1 MADARVQLRI
11 EVETEGAEQLTSLRR
26 ELEQLGDAGSA
37 AVGQMDSSLTAT
49 LDHLQQ
55 SRQLVAGATNEFIQ
69 GHRRLFSSLD
79 PLFQGFFNRLLGGA
93 RNFRDVW
100 RRLLDELL
108 QLFLRTLE
116 QMLGSWF
123 SAFRQMSGGALSGG
137 GLLGSFASFASGGL
151 GLQTGAGGTPP
162 FIGGGGGSAT
172 NIGILERLGIDLRG
186 LGPISGGLLA
196 SGGILAALLG
206 ISRGSP
212 ILGALGGAAAGFA
225 VGGPIGAL
233 IGGAGGFLAGLFQ
246 RGRLRR
252 RAAETQEA
260 FAAQLTEVRKQY
272 FEFQLAYEAALGA
285 LDQLWSEFQSIMP
298 QKYGKYGRR
307 SVRFMG
313 PIVAEIR
320 KQIEDTE
327 KLRQQRAG
335 VIGTLPIP
343 EFALGGLVD
352 QAFRA
357 VTSGQGKLLAFLH
370 GGEAVLNA
378 RAVRALGPQ
387 FIEQANRAPGFQSGG
402 VVGQPA
408 AAGSHTRMSGP
419 LNVTVNVF
427 PAPGMDERALAG
439 EVVRVV
445 ERRLRDQGHSLRR

>member
-26 ELEQLGDAGSA
+26 ELEQLGDAGAA

-69 GHRRLFSSLD
+69 GHRRVFSSLD

-93 RNFRDVW
+93 RSFRDTW
-100 RRLLDELL
+100 RRLLAELL

-123 SAFRQMSGGALSGG
+123 SAFRQMSGGASSGG
-137 GLLGSFASFASGGL
+137 GLTGILGSFGG
-151 GLQTGAGGTPP
+151 GFGPSGTPP
-162 FIGGGGGSAT
+162 FSGGGGGSAT

-186 LGPISGGLLA
+186 LGPVSGGLLA

-206 ISRGSP
+206 IQRGSP
-212 ILGALGGAAAGFA
+212 ILSGLGGAAAGFA
-225 VGGPIGAL
+225 FGGPIGAL
-233 IGGAGGFLAGLFQ
+233 IGGGLGFLGGLFQ

-252 RAAETQEA
+252 RAAESQEA
-260 FAAQLTEVRKQY
+260 FAAQLTEIRKQY

-285 LDQLWSEFQSIMP
+285 LDQLWAEFQAVMP

-320 KQIEDTE
+320 QQIEDTE
-327 KLRQQRAG
+327 KLRQQRAT
-335 VIGTLPIP
+335 VIGALPIP

-370 GGEAVLNA
+370 RGEAVLNA
-378 RAVRALGPQ
+378 RAVRALGPS
-387 FIEQANRAPGFQSGG
+387 FIEAANRAPGFQSGG
-402 VVGQPA
+402 MVSSTGQ
-408 AAGSHTRMSGP
+408 TRVSGP

-427 PAPGMDERALAG
+427 AAPGMDERALAG